1 MTPASSALKAS
12 ANSEVT
18 EIPMLI
24 GGEWRAAAESYDGA
38 RSLSR
43 YRGGARAAFDARPI
57 LTSALNAAVQAK
69 AKAAATP
76 CLRTGRAVA
85 PRR

>member
-24 GGEWRAAAESYDGA
+24 GGEWRAAAESYDV
-38 RSLSR
+38 RDP
-43 YRGGARAAFDARPI
+43 YRGTVVAHAPRSTLGDLDECAQRRSPGESEGRSD
-57 LTSALNAAVQAK
+57 
-69 AKAAATP
+69 P
-76 CLRTGRAVA
+76 CLRTGSAVA
-85 PRR
+85 PCR